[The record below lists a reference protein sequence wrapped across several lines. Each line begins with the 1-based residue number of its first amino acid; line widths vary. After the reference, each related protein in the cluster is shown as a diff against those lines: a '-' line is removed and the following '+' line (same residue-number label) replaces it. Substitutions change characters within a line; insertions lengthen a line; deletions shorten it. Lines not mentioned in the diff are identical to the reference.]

1 MISFYASSF
10 HTLSSWALRARVWA
24 HLHPWKA
31 RILLTVLLLIY
42 FNVVA
47 AQAAHASWLLPEGTE
62 FTDSHGVPIERFA
75 TINVNAGDIWSPA
88 KVIANFIVQLVWMI
102 QYYITTAIIWLFSF
116 MLSFEWVSWLATPF
130 NALATWMQGELSGIG
145 WIPFALTIAALVGG
159 AAILFGKTSAGI
171 WEIVIALVMSV
182 LAVGILANPVA
193 TLTATG
199 GMLDKAQEWG
209 GSLAG
214 AIVVDDTQ
222 TSTDVDT
229 MSAAVTSQLVDVFIR
244 IPHQV
249 ISYGMVLPDNCQEP
263 YTQAMSASDP
273 ITGIFSGAYADFDS
287 CLPDFAKS
295 VSDNPGGLNIMFAFV
310 NAGGVAT
317 LLLFALVITALLMVS
332 VFFFLVAAVKSMFL
346 VYLAILPVNREPL
359 WRSISDSIMGL
370 ISLIVMTCLLSLY
383 LKLTTWIMT
392 ASGGI
397 PHNFRMFLLSILL
410 IIMVVLIWRA
420 RRATLKAGR
429 MAAGP
434 LSRLGLGMKSGPKD
448 ANALLKMGAVTSM
461 AKNAYDLFHKD
472 GKKLPA
478 VEKPAAALPE
488 PDPMVLR
495 QVPDPH
501 RTAPS
506 RPALTSGSGASTGSG
521 SVPTGSPGGRPHGG
535 SAAKKAISAGRV
547 TVNVAKGAASGGVAG
562 AATAA
567 GVEVAKGV
575 AGKAARAGA
584 DRATKGGADLGEL
597 KVVKVQESPSRIE
610 VDNNGVA
617 TARRR
622 PAAPVHDVSSLP
634 PRPAAVSPRAEARRR
649 ELEAFRPKE
658 LASR

>member
-1 MISFYASSF
+1 M
-10 HTLSSWALRARVWA
+10 LV
-24 HLHPWKA
+24 
-31 RILLTVLLLIY
+31 TVLLVTYLT
-42 FNVVA
+42 VVA

-75 TINVNAGDIWSPA
+75 TINVNAGDIWSPG

-102 QYYITTAIIWLFSF
+102 QYYVTTAIIWLFSF
-116 MLSFEWVSWLATPF
+116 MLSFEWVAWLATPF
-130 NALATWMQGELSGIG
+130 NALASWMQGELSGIG

-171 WEIVIALVMSV
+171 WEIVVALVMSV

-199 GMLDKAQEWG
+199 GMLDNAQEWG

-222 TSTDVDT
+222 SSTDVDT

-273 ITGIFSGAYADFDS
+273 ITGILSGSYGDFSS

-310 NAGGVAT
+310 NAGGVTT
-317 LLLFALVITALLMVS
+317 LLVFALVITALLMVS

-478 VEKPAAALPE
+478 LEKPAAALPE

-495 QVPDPH
+495 QVPDPQ
-501 RTAPS
+501 RAAPS
-506 RPALTSGSGASTGSG
+506 RAELTTGGGSSAGAGSAPSG
-521 SVPTGSPGGRPHGG
+521 GGPRPHGG
-535 SAAKKAISAGRV
+535 SVAKKAIGAGRV

-575 AGKAARAGA
+575 AGKAARTGA
-584 DRATKGGADLGEL
+584 ARAARGGADLGEL
-597 KVVKVQESPSRIE
+597 KVVKVQESPNRIE

-634 PRPAAVSPRAEARRR
+634 PRPPAVSPRAEARRR
-649 ELEAFRPKE
+649 ELEAFRTKE
-658 LASR
+658 LATR

>member
-24 HLHPWKA
+24 HLNPRKTKV
-31 RILLTVLLLIY
+31 LVTVMLVIY
-42 FNVVA
+42 FTSIT

-75 TINVNAGDIWSPA
+75 AINVNAGDIWTPA
-88 KVIANFIVQLVWMI
+88 KVIANFIVQLVWVI
-102 QYYITTAIIWLFSF
+102 QYYVATAIIWLFSF

-130 NALATWMQGELSGIG
+130 NALASWMQGELSGIG

-171 WEIVIALVMSV
+171 WEIVVALVMSV

-244 IPHQV
+244 VPHQV

-263 YTQAMSASDP
+263 YTQAMSVSDP
-273 ITGIFSGAYADFDS
+273 VTGIFSGTYATLS
-287 CLPDFAKS
+287 NCLPDFAKS
-295 VSDNPGGLNIMFAFV
+295 VSDNPGGLNIMFAFI
-310 NAGGVAT
+310 NAGGVFT
-317 LLLFALVITALLMVS
+317 LLIFALAITALLMVS

-397 PHNFRMFLLSILL
+397 PHNFRMLLLSILL
-410 IIMVVLIWRA
+410 TIMVVLIWRA
-420 RRATLKAGR
+420 RKATLKAGR

-434 LSRLGLGMKSGPKD
+434 LSRLGLGMKSAPKD
-448 ANALLKMGAVTSM
+448 SNALLKMGAVTSM

-472 GKKLPA
+472 GKKTPA
-478 VEKPAAALPE
+478 VQGPSLDLPE

-495 QVPDPH
+495 QVRDPQ
-501 RTAPS
+501 RAATS
-506 RPALTSGSGASTGSG
+506 RSALTTGNGSSTGS
-521 SVPTGSPGGRPHGG
+521 SAAPTGGPGPRPHGG
-535 SAAKKAISAGRV
+535 SAAKKAIGAGRV

-562 AATAA
+562 AAAAA

-584 DRATKGGADLGEL
+584 ARAQRGGADLGEL
-597 KVVKVQESPSRIE
+597 KVMRVQESPSRIE
-610 VDNNGVA
+610 VDKNGVA

-622 PAAPVHDVSSLP
+622 PATPVHDVSSMP
-634 PRPAAVSPRAEARRR
+634 PRPATASPRAEARRR

>member
-1 MISFYASSF
+1 M
-10 HTLSSWALRARVWA
+10 LV
-24 HLHPWKA
+24 
-31 RILLTVLLLIY
+31 TVLLVTYLT
-42 FNVVA
+42 VVA

-75 TINVNAGDIWSPA
+75 TINVNAGDIWSPG

-102 QYYITTAIIWLFSF
+102 QYYVTTAIIWLFSF
-116 MLSFEWVSWLATPF
+116 MLSFEWVAWLATPF
-130 NALATWMQGELSGIG
+130 NALASWMQGELSGIG

-171 WEIVIALVMSV
+171 WEIVVALVMSV

-199 GMLDKAQEWG
+199 GMLDNAQEWG

-222 TSTDVDT
+222 SSTDVDT

-273 ITGIFSGAYADFDS
+273 ITGILSGSYGDFSS

-310 NAGGVAT
+310 NAGGVTT
-317 LLLFALVITALLMVS
+317 LLVFALVITALLMVS

-495 QVPDPH
+495 QVPDPQ
-501 RTAPS
+501 RAAPS
-506 RPALTSGSGASTGSG
+506 RAELTTGGGSSAGAGSAPSG
-521 SVPTGSPGGRPHGG
+521 GGPRPHGG
-535 SAAKKAISAGRV
+535 SVAKKAIGAGRV

-575 AGKAARAGA
+575 AGKAARTGA
-584 DRATKGGADLGEL
+584 ARAARGGADLGEL
-597 KVVKVQESPSRIE
+597 KVVKVQESPNRIE

-634 PRPAAVSPRAEARRR
+634 PRPPAVSPRAEARRR
-649 ELEAFRPKE
+649 ELEAFRTKE
-658 LASR
+658 LATR

>member
-1 MISFYASSF
+1 MIAFYASSF
-10 HTLSSWALRARVWA
+10 HSLSSWALRARVWA
-24 HLHPWKA
+24 HLHPCKT
-31 RILLTVLLLIY
+31 RVLVTVLLVTYLT
-42 FNVVA
+42 VVA
-47 AQAAHASWLLPEGTE
+47 GQAAHASWLLPEGTE

-75 TINVNAGDIWSPA
+75 TINVNAGDVWSPG
-88 KVIANFIVQLVWMI
+88 KVIANFIVQVVWMI
-102 QYYITTAIIWLFSF
+102 QYYVTTAIIWLFSF

-130 NALATWMQGELSGIG
+130 NALASWMQGELSGIG

-171 WEIVIALVMSV
+171 WEIVVALVMSV

-244 IPHQV
+244 TPHQV
-249 ISYGMVLPDNCQEP
+249 ISYGMVLDNCQEQ

-273 ITGIFSGAYADFDS
+273 ITGFLSGS
-287 CLPDFAKS
+287 NGNLTGCLPDFAKA
-295 VSDNPGGLNIMFAFV
+295 VSDNPGGLNIMFAV
-310 NAGGVAT
+310 INAGGVTT
-317 LLLFALVITALLMVS
+317 LLVFALVITALLMVS

-397 PHNFRMFLLSILL
+397 PHNFRMLLLSILL

-434 LSRLGLGMKSGPKD
+434 LSRLGLGMKAGPKD

-478 VEKPAAALPE
+478 AERPAAALPE

-495 QVPDPH
+495 QVPDPQ
-501 RTAPS
+501 RTVPT
-506 RPALTSGSGASTGSG
+506 RPALPAGNDSPPGSGSG
-521 SVPTGSPGGRPHGG
+521 PTGGPGPRPHG
-535 SAAKKAISAGRV
+535 SSTVKKALGAGRV
-547 TVNVAKGAASGGVAG
+547 TVNVVKGAANGGVVG

-567 GVEVAKGV
+567 GVELVREVG
-575 AGKAARAGA
+575 GNAARA
-584 DRATKGGADLGEL
+584 RATRASQEDADLGEL
-597 KVVKVQESPSRIE
+597 RVVKIQESPSRIE

-622 PAAPVHDVSSLP
+622 PAAPVYDVSSLP
-634 PRPAAVSPRAEARRR
+634 PRPAAASPRAEARRR
-649 ELEAFRPKE
+649 ELESFRPKE
-658 LASR
+658 LVTR

>member
-1 MISFYASSF
+1 MITFYATSF
-10 HTLSSWALRARVWA
+10 HTLSRWGLRARVWA
-24 HLHPWKA
+24 HTHPWQA
-31 RILLTVLLLIY
+31 RTLTVLLLITY
-42 FNVVA
+42 FTVVTG
-47 AQAAHASWLLPEGTE
+47 QAAHASWLLPEGTT
-62 FTDSHGVPIERFA
+62 FTDSHGVPIEAYA
-75 TINVNAGDIWSPA
+75 TINVNAGDIWTPW
-88 KVIANFIVQLVWMI
+88 KVIANFVVQLVWML
-102 QYYITTAIIWLFSF
+102 QYYLTTAIIWLFSF
-116 MLSFEWVSWLATPF
+116 LLSFEWVGWLATPF
-130 NALATWMQGELSGIG
+130 NALAVWLQGVLSGVG
-145 WIPFALTIAALVGG
+145 WIPFALTIAALAGG
-159 AAILFGKTSAGI
+159 AAILFGKTSAGV
-171 WEIVIALVMSV
+171 WELVIALVMSV
-182 LAVGILANPVA
+182 LAVGALANPVA
-193 TLTATG
+193 TLTAAG
-199 GMLDKAQEWG
+199 GMLEKAQEWS
-209 GSLAG
+209 GSLAA

-222 TSTDVDT
+222 ASVDVDT
-229 MSAAVTSQLVDVFIR
+229 MSAAVSSQLVDVFIR

-273 ITGIFSGAYADFDS
+273 ISGILSGTYADFSS

-310 NAGGVAT
+310 NAGGVST
-317 LLLFALVITALLMVS
+317 LLLFALAITALLMVS

-420 RRATLKAGR
+420 RRATLNAGR

-434 LSRLGLGMKSGPKD
+434 LSRLGLGTKSGPKD
-448 ANALLKMGAVTSM
+448 ANTLLKMGAVTSM

-478 VEKPAAALPE
+478 VEKPVAALPE

-495 QVPDPH
+495 QVPNPQ
-501 RTAPS
+501 RTTAS
-506 RPALTSGSGASTGSG
+506 RPALTTGGSSSTGSG
-521 SVPTGSPGGRPHGG
+521 SASTGGPGPRPHGG
-535 SAAKKAISAGRV
+535 SAAKKAIGVGRV
-547 TVNVAKGAASGGVAG
+547 AANVGKGAASGGVAG

-567 GVEVAKGV
+567 GVEVVKGV

-584 DRATKGGADLGEL
+584 ARAARSGADLGEL

-622 PAAPVHDVSSLP
+622 PAAPVQDVSSLP
-634 PRPAAVSPRAEARRR
+634 PRPTAVSPRAEARRR